1 MSALRRFLA
10 LGGAE
15 RAVAAEAAAL
25 LAFVRLTFWI
35 LPFRLLRRALHRYST
50 LLIQTGGRVAAART
64 AALVASVAARF
75 PVPVTCLAEAL
86 VAETMLR
93 RRGYAP
99 ALRLGVRKP
108 DASVFDAHAWVECDG
123 RIVIGEVA
131 ELGDYAVLEA
141 RGRS

>member
-15 RAVAAEAAAL
+15 RAVAAEAGAL
-25 LAFVRLTFWI
+25 LAFVRVTFWL
-35 LPFRLLRRALHRYST
+35 LPFRVLRQALHRYST
-50 LLIQTGGRVAAART
+50 LLNRTDGRVPATRV
-64 AALVASVAARF
+64 AALVASVARRF
-75 PVPVTCLAEAL
+75 PTPVTCLAEAL
-86 VAETMLR
+86 AAEAMLR
-93 RRGYAP
+93 RRGYEP
-99 ALRLGVRKP
+99 ALRLGVRRA
-108 DASVFDAHAWVECDG
+108 DAAVFDAHAWVECDG